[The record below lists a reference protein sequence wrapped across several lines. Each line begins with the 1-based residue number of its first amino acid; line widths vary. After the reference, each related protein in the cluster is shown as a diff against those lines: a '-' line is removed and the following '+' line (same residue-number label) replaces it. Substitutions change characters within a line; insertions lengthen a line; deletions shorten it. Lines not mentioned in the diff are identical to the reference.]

1 MKVKELKE
9 LLKDQPDDLEVI
21 FGRLDE
27 DYENYY
33 TEVKNVNVVKMYK
46 TQPVNSDRPCYYNE
60 TKPYTPHFE
69 FVETKMRALLL
80 YNKENVCFENLQPNI
95 IN

>member
-27 DYENYY
+27 NYENYY
-33 TEVKNVNVVKMYK
+33 TEVKMYK
-46 TQPVNSDRPCYYNE
+46 TEPVN
-60 TKPYTPHFE
+60 
-69 FVETKMRALLL
+69 VETKIRALLL
-80 YNKENVCFENLQPNI
+80 YNKEDVCFENLQPNI